1 MKRRLNHKRTKESDY
16 CRNDNGARK
25 QGGKMIIKPRFFIIL
40 GLIIVALLTSSILII
55 ARNSIKY
62 IVVTQ
67 EEYNLI
73 MEVE

>member
-1 MKRRLNHKRTKESDY
+1 
-16 CRNDNGARK
+16 
-25 QGGKMIIKPRFFIIL
+25 MIVRPRFFIIL
-40 GLIIVALLTSSILII
+40 GLVIVALLTSSILII